1 MSSETFVNIDQPERW
16 ASVAAGTMLAVA
28 GLRRK
33 SALGALVAAGGAAL
47 IARGS
52 SGHCPAYAR
61 LGAGAA
67 SEASETSA
75 GITVNE
81 AVTVNQPAEVV
92 YATWRDL
99 ERLPTFIPALES
111 VTRLDDRRSHWVV
124 NGPAG
129 RQFEWNADAVSDVP
143 NERLAWRTVA
153 DADVSSE
160 GTVRFTRSR
169 GGRETIVHV
178 QLQYE
183 PPVAK
188 ASALAAWLMGKEPGQ
203 LVREALR
210 RFKSFMEAGEPPTVE
225 GQPRGQQ
232 SVLNYD

>member
-1 MSSETFVNIDQPERW
+1 MQNEAFVNIDEPERW

-33 SALGALVAAGGAAL
+33 SPLGALVAAGGAAL

-61 LGAGAA
+61 LNATAA
-67 SEASETSA
+67 PGTTTAPAAITVSET
-75 GITVNE
+75 
-81 AVTVNQPAEVV
+81 VTINQPAEQV

-99 ERLPTFIPALES
+99 DRLPAFIPALES

-124 NGPAG
+124 NGPGG
-129 RQFEWNADAVSDVP
+129 RQFEWDAEVVNDVP
-143 NERLAWRTVA
+143 NQLVSWQTTAG
-153 DADVSSE
+153 ADVVSE
-160 GTVRFTRSR
+160 GTVAFTRAR
-169 GGRETIVHV
+169 GGRETTV
-178 QLQYE
+178 QVQMQYQ

-188 ASALAAWLMGKEPGQ
+188 ASAIAAWLAGKEPGQ
-203 LVREALR
+203 LVRDALR
-210 RFKSFMEAGEPPTVE
+210 RFKSFMEAGEAPTVD
-225 GQPRGQQ
+225 GQPRGRQ